1 MAVSDLS
8 KLQKLKDL
16 KSRTEVEPEVS
27 ETAANMA
34 LLTSFGSYTESVVA
48 PKSIEDDLFAGASPD
63 TQQSNIDVINS
74 LEDDIFG
81 GQPVPETI
89 SQLES
94 IENIEAA
101 KEDSIDKIIQSLQT
115 TQTTSIN
122 TKVATNEE
130 KSSEPKTDPM
140 IKSYSLEE
148 PDSPVKQVTKAR
160 KKVKASKGNKSVFLE
175 VSKLEA
181 SLFLIS
187 NYLKKNN

>member
-16 KSRTEVEPEVS
+16 KSRTEAEPEVS
-27 ETAANMA
+27 ENAANMA

-48 PKSIEDDLFAGASPD
+48 PKSVEDDLFSTPSVESINTNTDA
-63 TQQSNIDVINS
+63 INS

-89 SQLES
+89 SQLAS

-101 KEDSIDKIIQSLQT
+101 KEDSIDRIIQSLQT
-115 TQTTSIN
+115 TKTTSI
-122 TKVATNEE
+122 TAKVIVTDG
-130 KSSEPKTDPM
+130 KSDQEKTDPM

-160 KKVKASKGNKSVFLE
+160 KKVKPNKGNKSVFDQ
-175 VSKLEA
+175 VSELEA

-187 NYLKKNN
+187 NYLKK